1 MTEVDIAAFAAL
13 GWEARAVLGA
23 LRDVRP
29 LPGKRQWLGRLGD
42 GCSCLVVQTGIGPQ
56 RAAAAAAAAPRA
68 GAFLSTGC
76 AGALVPWLRT
86 GDVVL
91 ATEVIR
97 LDPGCRP
104 AARLAVP
111 CPAIDVGGDAGP
123 IASSATVL
131 ASTVEKTAA
140 AGCGAVAVD
149 MESWSLAAE
158 AARRGVRF
166 AAVRVVLDAVTDV
179 VPDFTGVLDA
189 ETGEVDAWRAAR
201 GLLARPWMVPA
212 ALRMARQRSEAAE
225 QLGEALGMLLR
236 DVATL
241 AGPGR
246 GRS

>member
-1 MTEVDIAAFAAL
+1 VTGVDIAAFAAL
-13 GWEARAVLGA
+13 RWEARAVLAA

-29 LPGKRQWLGRLGD
+29 LPGGRRWLGRLGD
-42 GCSCLVVQTGIGPQ
+42 GCSCLVVQTGVGPQ

-68 GAFLSTGC
+68 AAFLSTGC
-76 AGALVPWLRT
+76 AGGLVPWLRT

-97 LDPGCRP
+97 LDASCRP

-111 CPAIDVGGDAGP
+111 RPRVDVGCDAGP

-131 ASTVEKTAA
+131 VSTVAKTAA

-149 MESWSLAAE
+149 MESWAVAAE
-158 AARRGVRF
+158 AARRGTRF
-166 AAVRVVLDAVTDV
+166 AAMRVVFDAVGDT
-179 VPDFTGVLDA
+179 VPDFPGALDA

-212 ALRMARQRSEAAE
+212 ALRMARQQGEAAE
-225 QLGEALGMLLR
+225 RLGEALGVLLR

-246 GRS
+246 APS